1 MARGWEYAIVTQQND
16 HDLIKIHFAGPQE
29 VAHHD
34 IPKGALP
41 FTLGELGSKDWE
53 LVSVTAS
60 WQADSAYVTQFY
72 FKRPHEGH
80 RGLRN

>member
-1 MARGWEYAIVTQQND
+1 MARGWEYAIVTQEGD
-16 HDLIKIHFAGPQE
+16 RDSIRIHYAGAEQ

-34 IPKGALP
+34 VPKGALD

-53 LVSVTAS
+53 LVSVTSS
-60 WQADSAYVTQFY
+60 WRADSVYMTQFY

-80 RGLRN
+80 RSLRT